1 MARPEGA
8 FRGRSKTE
16 WAVWLPY
23 EGITIVSQRLEITN
37 MGGGLRKPVQV
48 NIVWF
53 LQEKKAVLPWFVQSI
68 FVWRKLLRPVV
79 LHHWGKECCPL
90 GAVLVASLSPDS
102 LRVEYTCPQEV
113 ISQKIPT
120 LRNYSHSQCWLWFS
134 PWLLFKRLGVLVSL
148 LWQVALSFLWFR
160 TLMKM
165 NLEWNVIEGQL
176 HLMARSIRTEQ
187 CCWLGNGK
195 HLRQCLGNT
204 LNASNVTLV

>member
-37 MGGGLRKPVQV
+37 MGGGLREPVQV
-48 NIVWF
+48 NTVWF
-53 LQEKKAVLPWFVQSI
+53 LQEREAVLPWFVQSI

-79 LHHWGKECCPL
+79 LHHGGKECCPL

-102 LRVEYTCPQEV
+102 LRVECTCPQEV

-120 LRNYSHSQCWLWFS
+120 LRNYSRSQCWLWFS
-134 PWLLFKRLGVLVSL
+134 PWLLFKRPGVLVSL

-187 CCWLGNGK
+187 CCWLGNGE

-204 LNASNVTLV
+204 LNASTVTLV

>member
-1 MARPEGA
+1 MVRPQGA

-37 MGGGLRKPVQV
+37 MGGGLREPVQV

-53 LQEKKAVLPWFVQSI
+53 HQGKKS
-68 FVWRKLLRPVV
+68 
-79 LHHWGKECCPL
+79 CPTMICPEYFCL
-90 GAVLVASLSPDS
+90 EETLATCSHASLGKGMLSTQSCAGGITFPRLS
-102 LRVEYTCPQEV
+102 RVEYTCPQEV

-120 LRNYSHSQCWLWFS
+120 LRNYSRSQCWLWFS
-134 PWLLFKRLGVLVSL
+134 PWLLFKRPGVLVSL